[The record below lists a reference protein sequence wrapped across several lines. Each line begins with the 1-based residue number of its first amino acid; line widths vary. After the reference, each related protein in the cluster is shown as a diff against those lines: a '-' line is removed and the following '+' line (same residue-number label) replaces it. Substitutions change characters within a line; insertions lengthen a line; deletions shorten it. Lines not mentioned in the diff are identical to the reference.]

1 MNKKTIIEELINKN
15 NLDAVLLYS
24 FENRFW
30 YSDFIS
36 TLGYLLITNQEAKL
50 LVDGRY
56 ITEAK
61 IKAKNVIIEEF
72 SNIFQ
77 SLATIFE
84 EKKIKNVGFEADF
97 ITYGQLDD
105 WKKMLPN
112 INFIPLNVRELRM
125 IKDDS
130 EIARIQKAC
139 EIGDL
144 AFQDVLKNVKSGMTE
159 RELESVILNSFSKN
173 GATKASFDTIIASG
187 VRSSMPHGKASD
199 KVINDNEIITADFG
213 CIYEG
218 FCSDMTRTFA
228 LGKIDP
234 KLTEIHNIVKEAQ
247 MKGIQAVKPGIK
259 IGAIDKICRDYITEK
274 GYGQYFSH
282 GTGHGLGIEIHEAP
296 WVIKNQQ
303 TILKPGM
310 VITVEPGI
318 YIPELGGV
326 RIEDDILVT
335 ETGYQILTQSPREI
349 DVLRG
354 KND

>member
-1 MNKKTIIEELINKN
+1 MNKKTMIEEIINQN

-36 TLGYLLITNQEAKL
+36 TLGYLTITKKEAIL

-61 IKAKNVIIEEF
+61 SIAKNVRVENF

-77 SLATIFE
+77 SLTKYFDE
-84 EKKIKNVGFEADF
+84 QQIKNVGFEADY
-97 ITYGQLDD
+97 ITYGQLED

-112 INFIPLNVRELRM
+112 INFVPLNVRELRM
-125 IKDDS
+125 IKDDK
-130 EIARIQKAC
+130 EINRIKKAC

-144 AFQDVLKNVKSGMTE
+144 AFQDILKNIKPGMKE
-159 RELESVILNSFSKN
+159 RELEAIILDSFNKN
-173 GATKASFDTIIASG
+173 GATKASFETIIASG
-187 VRSSMPHGKASD
+187 FRSAMPHGKASD
-199 KVINDNEIITADFG
+199 KIINNNEIITCDFG
-213 CIYEG
+213 CVYQG

-228 LGKIDP
+228 LGNIDA
-234 KLTEIHNIVKEAQ
+234 KLIEIHNIVKEAQ
-247 MKGIQAVKPGIK
+247 MNGIKAVKPGIK
-259 IGAIDKICRDYITEK
+259 IGEIDKICRDYIAEK
-274 GYGQYFSH
+274 GYGQYFNH

-296 WVIKNQQ
+296 WVIKNEQ
-303 TILKPGM
+303 TTLKPGM

-318 YIPELGGV
+318 YIPDIGGV

-335 ETGYQILTQSPREI
+335 ENGYEILTNSPREI
-349 DVLRG
+349 DILKR
-354 KND
+354 